1 MRGSPARQGAPGRGG
16 GFMHVVDGIVMAS
29 KRKDDTP
36 VVGVEEGLAT
46 REAPWSSATISC
58 GRAAA

>member
-1 MRGSPARQGAPGRGG
+1 
-16 GFMHVVDGIVMAS
+16 MHVVDGIVMAS